1 MQVKKNPKADI
12 GNWSSIFF
20 LSGLALMLFISWQGV
35 EWKSYESSNDSTNLL
50 VVDDNLEKE
59 IPITQQNI
67 PPPPP
72 PPPPPAMAQ
81 QVIEVIEDDQ
91 EIEETIIESTE
102 TNQDQ
107 EILEIEDI
115 EEVNAE
121 EEEIVNIPFA
131 VIEDVPIYPGCESL
145 RNNSE
150 RKKCLEE
157 KVNLFVS
164 KRFNVE
170 LAGELGLEG
179 QQRIFVQFKIDK
191 NGDVVDV
198 KARAPHPR
206 LEKEALD
213 VVSALPKMIPGKQ
226 RGKPVGV
233 LYALPILFKVEA
245 PR

>member
-1 MQVKKNPKADI
+1 MKPKKYPKADLS
-12 GNWSSIFF
+12 NWSSVFF
-20 LSGLALMLFISWQGV
+20 LSGLALMLFLSWQGV
-35 EWKSYESSNDSTNLL
+35 EWKSYETSNGSSDILQIE
-50 VVDDNLEKE
+50 DDLDKE
-59 IPITQQNI
+59 IPITQQNL

-72 PPPPPAMAQ
+72 PPPPSLAQ
-81 QVIEVIEDDQ
+81 QVIEVIEDDLD
-91 EIEETIIESTE
+91 IEETIVESTE

-107 EILEIEDI
+107 KILEIQDI
-115 EEVNAE
+115 EEVVAE

-131 VIEDVPIYPGCESL
+131 VIEDVPIYPGCEGFS
-145 RNNSE
+145 NNSA

-157 KVNLFVS
+157 KVMLFVRN
-164 KRFNVE
+164 RFNVE

-198 KARAPHPR
+198 RARAPHPR
-206 LEKEALD
+206 LEEEALD
-213 VVSALPKMIPGKQ
+213 VVSSLPKMIPGKQ

-233 LYALPILFKVEA
+233 LYALPILFQVET

>member
-1 MQVKKNPKADI
+1 MKPKKYPNADL
-12 GNWSSIFF
+12 GNWSNIFF

-35 EWKSYESSNDSTNLL
+35 EWKSYDSSNGSNDIL
-50 VVDDNLEKE
+50 VVDDNLENE
-59 IPITQQNI
+59 VPITQQNI

-72 PPPPPAMAQ
+72 PPPPPAIAQ
-81 QVIEVIEDDQ
+81 QVIEVIEDD
-91 EIEETIIESTE
+91 EEMEETIIESTE

-107 EILEIEDI
+107 AILEIQDI

-145 RNNSE
+145 GNNAAK
-150 RKKCLEE
+150 KKCMEE
-157 KVNLFVS
+157 KVMVFVRD
-164 KRFNVE
+164 RFNVE
-170 LAGELGLEG
+170 LASELGLEG

-206 LEKEALD
+206 LEKEAIE
-213 VVSALPKMIPGKQ
+213 VVSSLPKMIPGKQ

-233 LYALPILFKVEA
+233 LYALPILFKVELS
-245 PR
+245 R

>member
-12 GNWSSIFF
+12 SNWSSIFF
-20 LSGLALMLFISWQGV
+20 LSGLALMLFISWQAV
-35 EWKSYESSNDSTNLL
+35 EWRSSGKNSGSGEMLM
-50 VVDDNLEKE
+50 VDNSLETE
-59 IPITQQNI
+59 IPITNQTT

-72 PPPPPAMAQ
+72 PPPPPALVQ
-81 QVIEVIEDDQ
+81 EIIEVVEDDL

-102 TNQDQ
+102 TDQ
-107 EILEIEDI
+107 NEKIVAIEDI
-115 EEVNAE
+115 DEVNTE
-121 EEEIVNIPFA
+121 EEEIVDIPFA

-145 RNNSE
+145 KGNDV

-157 KVNLFVS
+157 NVMKFVQ
-164 KRFNVE
+164 KRFNIE
-170 LAGELGLEG
+170 LASELGLEG

-191 NGDVVDV
+191 HGDVVDI

-213 VVSALPKMIPGKQ
+213 VVNSLPKMTPGKQ

-233 LYALPILFKVEA
+233 LYALPILFKVEL
-245 PR
+245 R